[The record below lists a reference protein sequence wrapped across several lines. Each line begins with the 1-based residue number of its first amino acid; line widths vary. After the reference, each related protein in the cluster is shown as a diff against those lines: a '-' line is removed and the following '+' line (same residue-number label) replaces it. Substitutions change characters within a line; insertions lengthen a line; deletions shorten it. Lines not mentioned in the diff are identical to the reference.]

1 MIDNWWSGEFSQPPF
16 VGMEVDKAE
25 TCKEM
30 VLNGLGYGIL
40 PSVLVQEQ
48 QNLHQII
55 LKDKE
60 GNPIVR
66 KTWMLYHEK
75 SLEAKVIKAFVEF
88 VEKLDFKTTF

>member
-1 MIDNWWSGEFSQPPF
+1 
-16 VGMEVDKAE
+16 MEVDKAE